1 VWHELGC
8 PVLTNTLCD
17 GWVNTWTVSEPGQ
30 PERPEIFATREEA
43 EQALADYLD
52 EGRFAAEAGDLAEAP
67 DPDDHIVARVIYAE
81 TSTIDWQGLGIKVR
95 YEPYWLSNPDDGD
108 DGYDIA
114 HLEIEAVR
122 PERAVLPITE
132 TGYRS
137 HFTSRAEIEGYGGPV
152 AFVRQWL
159 DAVAATPEWRAYV
172 QRSRQMSLF

>member
-1 VWHELGC
+1 MSWA
-8 PVLTNTLCD
+8 VLTNTLCD
-17 GWVNTWTVSEPGQ
+17 GWVNTWTVTEAGK
-30 PERPEIFATREEA
+30 PERPEIFASREEA
-43 EQALADYLD
+43 EQALADYLE

-67 DPDDHIVARVIYAE
+67 DPDDYIVSRVIYAE
-81 TSTIDWQGLGIKVR
+81 TSTIDWQGIGIKVR

-108 DGYDIA
+108 NGYDIA

-137 HFTSRAEIEGYGGPV
+137 HFTSRTVVDDCGGPV